1 MIMSVSDGLH
11 RNHTSTNF
19 TTTLATT
26 TGSAMWSIENIILL
40 SLGGLLL
47 LFVLGST
54 ISFFYMRKRVS
65 ANVHN
70 RLVCRNRFC
79 ARCCFCC
86 GHLQA
91 RHQEVLPE
99 DDQAP
104 LAQEEDTVEPVASRS
119 EPAEPVA
126 SKSEAAEPVTSKSEA
141 AEPVTSKSEAA
152 APVAS
157 KSEAAEP
164 VASKSK
170 AVKPVVEK
178 ESDQKAVV
186 AGSDSEYD
194 LGSYEPLPELPITY
208 DPPPFYYHKSD

>member
-1 MIMSVSDGLH
+1 MSVPDGLH
-11 RNHTSTNF
+11 RNLTSTNF

-40 SLGGLLL
+40 TLGGLLL

-54 ISFFYMRKRVS
+54 ISFFYLRKRVS

-119 EPAEPVA
+119 EAADPVA
-126 SKSEAAEPVTSKSEA
+126 SKSES

-152 APVAS
+152 APVVS

-164 VASKSK
+164 VASRSE
-170 AVKPVVEK
+170 AAEPVVEK
-178 ESDQKAVV
+178 QSDQKAVV

-194 LGSYEPLPELPITY
+194 LGSYEPLPELPVTY
-208 DPPPFYYHKSD
+208 DPPPFYYHKSDC